1 VQTFSIFVI
10 STTGDGEL
18 PDHAKP
24 WWRFLLRR
32 DLPGDALASIGF
44 AVFGLG
50 DSSYVRFNAAA
61 RKVAARLE
69 QLGATPLCERG
80 LGDEQAEPGGL
91 EAGFHA
97 WLEGELW
104 PTLEGN
110 RVHITPWG
118 AGTRRRGVGVSTPAA
133 GTAAEGAAQEPPVEM
148 PLRLR
153 CRYTVE
159 VLPAGEGEG
168 EAVETGS
175 QDKAAGVSAGT
186 CASCESGCSAAAAG
200 ESGSAAAAGTATS
213 SAASNCRSCSCRGPG
228 CGAGSA
234 SAASR
239 CIPVDTPL
247 RPPAQPLPDACT
259 SALTGDTG
267 PWLASLA
274 CNERLTAPGWGQ
286 DVRHITLDYSASAG
300 HVP

>member
-1 VQTFSIFVI
+1 
-10 STTGDGEL
+10 
-18 PDHAKP
+18 
-24 WWRFLLRR
+24 LLRR

-61 RKVAARLE
+61 RKVAARLT

-104 PTLEGN
+104 PTLEEN
-110 RVHITPWG
+110 REHITPWG
-118 AGTRRRGVGVSTPAA
+118 AGKRRRIGAGSTQAA
-133 GTAAEGAAQEPPVEM
+133 GTEAEGAASEPLVEM

-159 VLPAGEGEG
+159 VLPAAEEEG
-168 EAVETGS
+168 GS
-175 QDKAAGVSAGT
+175 CASELDAAGVSAAT
-186 CASCESGCSAAAAG
+186 CASHQCGCSGAAAG
-200 ESGSAAAAGTATS
+200 EGGSGTAAGPAPTCGASGSRS
-213 SAASNCRSCSCRGPG
+213 SSCC
-228 CGAGSA
+228 CGGSACCALPA
-234 SAASR
+234 SAAPR
-239 CIPVDTPL
+239 CRRIDTPL

-267 PWLASLA
+267 PWLAALA
-274 CNERLTAPGWGQ
+274 CNERLTASGWGQ

>member
-1 VQTFSIFVI
+1 V
-10 STTGDGEL
+10 

-61 RKVAARLE
+61 RKVAARLT

-110 RVHITPWG
+110 REHITPWG
-118 AGTRRRGVGVSTPAA
+118 SGKRRRAVGAHPHAS
-133 GTAAEGAAQEPPVEM
+133 GTEAEGAGQESAVEM

-159 VLPAGEGEG
+159 VLPEEEG
-168 EAVETGS
+168 EADAKASQVE
-175 QDKAAGVSAGT
+175 AAGVAEVA
-186 CASCESGCSAAAAG
+186 CASCRCECPKAAAG
-200 ESGSAAAAGTATS
+200 EGGSAAAAEPAPSPGASGCRRCCCRPGASSTA
-213 SAASNCRSCSCRGPG
+213 AARRCSPTE
-228 CGAGSA
+228 A
-234 SAASR
+234 
-239 CIPVDTPL
+239 PL

-267 PWLASLA
+267 PWLASLV